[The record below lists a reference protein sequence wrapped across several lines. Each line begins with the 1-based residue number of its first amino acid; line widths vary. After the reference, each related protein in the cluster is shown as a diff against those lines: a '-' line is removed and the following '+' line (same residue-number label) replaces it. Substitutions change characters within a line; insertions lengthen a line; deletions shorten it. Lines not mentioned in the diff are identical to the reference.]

1 MSPSRRV
8 VVFSDLDG
16 TLLEIGDYPLREA
29 EPALERLRS
38 EGIPL
43 VLCTSKTFAE
53 VEWYRDRLRNTHPF
67 IVESGGAIYI
77 PKGYFPFS
85 FDYDD
90 VVGRYLVLRLGGTY
104 QEMVLALEEVAE
116 CTGVALRGFS
126 DMSAEEIAD
135 ISSLTLDQA
144 DRAKQR
150 DHDEPFLI
158 LEPAK
163 ARLVEQTSRIP
174 LTWGGRFH
182 HLNTSDKGRA
192 VSNLIDMYRKMDAD
206 ILTVGLGDCVNDL
219 PMLQCVDVPILVKGE
234 NGAHDPEVVLP
245 GLRRASAVGAAGLRQ
260 ELLSLLA
267 QR

>member
-1 MSPSRRV
+1 
-8 VVFSDLDG
+8 
-16 TLLEIGDYPLREA
+16 
-29 EPALERLRS
+29 LRS

-43 VLCTSKTFAE
+43 ILCTSKTFAE

-90 VVGRYLVLRLGGTY
+90 VVRSYLALRLGGTY
-104 QEMVLALEEVAE
+104 QEMVLALEEVAAR
-116 CTGVALRGFS
+116 TGVALRGFS

-144 DRAKQR
+144 ERAKQR

-158 LEPAK
+158 LDPAK
-163 ARLVEQTSRIP
+163 ARLVERSSRFP
-174 LTWGGRFH
+174 LTWGGRFYH
-182 HLNTSDKGRA
+182 INSSDKGRA
-192 VSNLIDMYRKMDAD
+192 VSKLIDMYRKMDAD
-206 ILTVGLGDCVNDL
+206 ILGLGDCVNDL
-219 PMLQCVDVPILVKGE
+219 PMLQCVDVPILVRGE

-260 ELLSLLA
+260 ELLSVLE
-267 QR
+267 QQ